1 MPMLSPIRRGAGHA
15 RLSPARVAVGLA
27 LAAAAAGATAG
38 ATEARSGRAAPPPR
52 WTAAARAAEN
62 YRPGVVIVGYRNAPS
77 PALQRDIARLAGA
90 PSPDSPLPQTAVVHL
105 RAGQSVP
112 GAAARLR
119 HLPGV
124 AYAVPDYVAH
134 LTAFVPNDRGRGPR
148 AGDWRRLQWNF
159 LAATGVG
166 APNAWS
172 HLIRDGAP
180 GGRGV
185 TVAILDTGVAY
196 RAWTDPRTHVRY
208 APSPDF
214 NRTRFVAPCDL
225 VRDQQAGAM
234 RHGRVLRR
242 CADPDALDR
251 NGHGTLVAGVVSEST
266 NNHIGLTGLAYGATL
281 MPVRVLNAQGDG
293 DALTIAR
300 GIRYAVVHGA
310 KVINLSLEFTP
321 NGPDA
326 VGAAD
331 IPEVIG
337 AIAFAHAHGD
347 IVVAAAGNDS
357 NQPPLAGGEQVPVA
371 YPAADQPDVISV
383 GATTRDGCLADY
395 SNTGPGLDIV
405 APGGGEDAPQDTRP
419 GCRPET
425 VLNGGDIYQVTF
437 MDPGHP
443 RRFGIPNGWY
453 GTSMAAPEVAATAA
467 LVIASGVLGTHP
479 SPAAVL
485 ARLEHT
491 ATPLGSGEPN
501 SEFGYGRL
509 NAAAATAGRSL
520 VHRHTRR
527 PAAADTPTQH

>member
-1 MPMLSPIRRGAGHA
+1 M
-15 RLSPARVAVGLA
+15 SPARVAAGLVLVA
-27 LAAAAAGATAG
+27 GAAGTTAGVTEARPDRAAHPAPWAAAAQASPG
-38 ATEARSGRAAPPPR
+38 
-52 WTAAARAAEN
+52 
-62 YRPGVVIVGYRNAPS
+62 YVPGVVVVGYRAAPS
-77 PALQRDIARLAGA
+77 PALQRDIARLTGA
-90 PSPDSPLPQTAVVHL
+90 PVQGTTLPQAAVVHL
-105 RAGQSVP
+105 PAGQSVP
-112 GAAARLR
+112 AAAARLR

-134 LTAFVPNDRGRGPR
+134 MTAFIPNDRGRGRR

-166 APNAWS
+166 APNAWGN
-172 HLIRDGAP
+172 LIHDGAP

-196 RAWTDPRTHVRY
+196 RTWTDPLTRVRF

-214 NRTRFVAPCDL
+214 SRTRFVAPCDL
-225 VRDQQAGAM
+225 VRDRHAGSVQ
-234 RHGRVLRR
+234 HGRVVRA
-242 CADPDALDR
+242 CTAPDALDR

-266 NNHIGLTGLAYGATL
+266 NNRIGLTGLAYGATI
-281 MPVRVLNAQGDG
+281 MPVRVLDAEGNGDS
-293 DALTIAR
+293 LTIAR

-310 KVINLSLEFTP
+310 RVINLSLEFTP

-331 IPEVIG
+331 IPEVIN
-337 AIAFAHAHGD
+337 AIAFAHARGD

-357 NQPPLAGGEQVPVA
+357 NQPPLAGDEQVPVA
-371 YPAADQPDVISV
+371 YPAADQPDVVSV
-383 GATTRDGCLADY
+383 GATTRDGCIADY

-419 GCRPET
+419 GCQPET
-425 VLNGGDIYQVTF
+425 ALRGGDIYQMTF
-437 MDPGHP
+437 IDPSHP
-443 RRFGIPNGWY
+443 RRFGIPDGWY

-467 LVIASGVLGTHP
+467 LVIASGVLGAHP
-479 SPAAVL
+479 TTAAVVS
-485 ARLEHT
+485 RIEQT
-491 ATPLGSGEPN
+491 ATPLGSSDPN

-520 VHRHTRR
+520 IHRRHPPPPGKPR
-527 PAAADTPTQH
+527 HH